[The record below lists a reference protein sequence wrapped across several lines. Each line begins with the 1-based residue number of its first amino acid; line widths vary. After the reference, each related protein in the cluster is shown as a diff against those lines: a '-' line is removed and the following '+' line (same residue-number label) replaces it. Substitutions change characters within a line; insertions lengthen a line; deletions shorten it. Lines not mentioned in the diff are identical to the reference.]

1 MQLRRKRSKEV
12 LFYAQSCL
20 IGGLCE
26 GKSRCSRSWWG
37 AVPLLA
43 GGFFIANLLQLLM
56 RVTLVQA
63 ISRSFYLQH
72 TDCNRKPYSCFDC
85 RWSILLWDS
94 IVDSSADWRHWLSL
108 FHLAAREGDVH
119 RPNPSSIGSGEGPQ
133 RSCWL
138 GLFNMELMLVYLSTV
153 SLAVTAT
160 LTLKAERRPV
170 VTSFS
175 IQMNLMNLIFIPVA
189 YSDLSDMDSCCGYD
203 TEDESKVITLTLVLY
218 VIATAL
224 FKQPATVA
232 RWLFIRPDYQIS
244 VGVSSNSRYLTT
256 DTKINDFSQ
265 SGDQLFYSDEP
276 DEPHFCPGC
285 IQWPLWHGQ
294 LLWLWHWGWK

>member
-1 MQLRRKRSKEV
+1 MLNPELISNSEASVRFTEMDTAKPNPNLIWGSSWNLDCSFCQIWIKCTQQGRLSLMQLRRKRSKEV

-119 RPNPSSIGSGEGPQ
+119 RPNPSSIGIGEGPQ

-175 IQMNLMNLIFIPVA
+175 IQMNLMNLIF
-189 YSDLSDMDSCCGYD
+189 Y
-203 TEDESKVITLTLVLY
+203 
-218 VIATAL
+218 
-224 FKQPATVA
+224 
-232 RWLFIRPDYQIS
+232 
-244 VGVSSNSRYLTT
+244 
-256 DTKINDFSQ
+256 
-265 SGDQLFYSDEP
+265 
-276 DEPHFCPGC
+276 PGC

-294 LLWLWHWGWK
+294 FLWLWHWGWK